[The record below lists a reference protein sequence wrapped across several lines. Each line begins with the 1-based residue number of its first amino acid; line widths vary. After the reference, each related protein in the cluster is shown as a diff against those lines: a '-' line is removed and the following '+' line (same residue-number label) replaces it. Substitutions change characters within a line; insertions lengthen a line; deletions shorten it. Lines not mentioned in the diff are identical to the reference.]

1 MARYLSTN
9 TTYNISRNDK
19 QSKVEMVVNKM
30 NLVSGGEVEFSDIII
45 QTVPLIGGGML
56 EITEARIKGVI
67 E

>member
-30 NLVSGGEVEFSDIII
+30 NLVSGGGWNVDIII

-56 EITEARIKGVI
+56 EITEA
-67 E
+67 